1 MGTTLE
7 GHTLTTVP
15 VLSQSSEV
23 PTTLEAATFT
33 TVPVTSQTSEV
44 PTTLEAEILTAV
56 PVPSPP
62 STTTTMSTTTTQATT
77 TTTRY
82 SFKATPYFISK
93 LPVAHTVVNIP
104 PTHYDPVRVSK
115 HNLFLQLVTI
125 FL

>member
-1 MGTTLE
+1 MGTYQT
-7 GHTLTTVP
+7 
-15 VLSQSSEV
+15 SDV
-23 PTTLEAATFT
+23 PTTLK
-33 TVPVTSQTSEV
+33 
-44 PTTLEAEILTAV
+44 AEILTTV

-62 STTTTMSTTTTQATT
+62 STTTTMSTSTTPTTTTTSQPITTTAKSTTTTTQATT

-93 LPVAHTVVNIP
+93 LPAAHTVVNIP